1 MPQQR
6 RKTRFGIGS
15 PLEGCYNTPARLRD
29 IAGDKVPKAIRTSE
43 RTSEKNSFTMSVPT
57 GSELRDI
64 KALIKDMEIAMADGD
79 LVGNSRN
86 FVAYA
91 KDIGDSV
98 ECLQTLNMIQ
108 DTNFDEL
115 WSEFASRPGI
125 DPLLAYIITC
135 WRIKS
140 GLEGHLTLKVKE
152 FKNNTHRGQRD
163 INKLTTGSYARLQ
176 RPIASQRLGPSA
188 RLSRHP
194 FSSLP
199 KVNSSQRHIA
209 SSSHGQL
216 QRPPQRGH
224 TRPRAEDTRPLI
236 DTLIGSATLISL
248 SRKGVL
254 HGPQTTQP
262 LPKPTSF
269 ACYLLLPGSL
279 SAPRGGVESGILPS
293 TPTSTSDGLRPPHH
307 RPPHSRAASR
317 LPASRSPA
325 HPRLAPGS
333 PPPRRRHVAEAFPS
347 VLSKGNRLHIDPFR
361 EQLTEL
367 LHIAVFTGLD

>member
-1 MPQQR
+1 
-6 RKTRFGIGS
+6 
-15 PLEGCYNTPARLRD
+15 
-29 IAGDKVPKAIRTSE
+29 
-43 RTSEKNSFTMSVPT
+43 
-57 GSELRDI
+57 
-64 KALIKDMEIAMADGD
+64 MADGD

-115 WSEFASRPGI
+115 WSE
-125 DPLLAYIITC
+125 
-135 WRIKS
+135 
-140 GLEGHLTLKVKE
+140 
-152 FKNNTHRGQRD
+152 
-163 INKLTTGSYARLQ
+163 

-199 KVNSSQRHIA
+199 KVNSSQQHIA

-254 HGPQTTQP
+254 HGPKTTQP

-347 VLSKGNRLHIDPFR
+347 VLSKGNRLQVRPTRLPRAPALHSHRAAAATSSLHSLHLGEPATASSSCANAFPRRAHRLRPRRRPLCRSSGARHASASARLSKAATTPRPACGRPALVDAPR
-361 EQLTEL
+361 EST
-367 LHIAVFTGLD
+367 ATR

>member
-1 MPQQR
+1 
-6 RKTRFGIGS
+6 
-15 PLEGCYNTPARLRD
+15 
-29 IAGDKVPKAIRTSE
+29 
-43 RTSEKNSFTMSVPT
+43 
-57 GSELRDI
+57 
-64 KALIKDMEIAMADGD
+64 MADGD

-135 WRIKS
+135 WRLKS
-140 GLEGHLTLKVKE
+140 GLEGHLTLKIKE
-152 FKNNTHRGQRD
+152 FKNKLKSSD
-163 INKLTTGSYARLQ
+163 IEYS
-176 RPIASQRLGPSA
+176 I
-188 RLSRHP
+188 
-194 FSSLP
+194 
-199 KVNSSQRHIA
+199 
-209 SSSHGQL
+209 

-279 SAPRGGVESGILPS
+279 SAPRGGVELGILPS

-325 HPRLAPGS
+325 RPRLAPGS
-333 PPPRRRHVAEAFPS
+333 PPPRRGRVAEAFPS
-347 VLSKGNRLHIDPFR
+347 VLSKGNRLQVRPTRLPRAPALHSHRAAAATSSLHSLHLGEPATASSSCANAFPRRAHRLRPRRRPLRGAHPLPAGGWSWASCPQLLPQPRMASGHLTIDLHTQGQPPGCLPLGPRLAPASPLARLRPAGGAWQKPFP
-361 EQLTEL
+361 QS
-367 LHIAVFTGLD
+367 